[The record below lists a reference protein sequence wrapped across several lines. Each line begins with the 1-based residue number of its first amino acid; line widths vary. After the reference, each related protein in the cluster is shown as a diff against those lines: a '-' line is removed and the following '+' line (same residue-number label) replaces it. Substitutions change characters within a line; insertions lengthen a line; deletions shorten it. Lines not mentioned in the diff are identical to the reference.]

1 MNLSYIVYIRVIIKT
16 DNYIIMQS
24 RVLIWAIMI
33 SLFSSVNA
41 QEVTEYKR
49 KAVMKE
55 INSNIKS
62 ENYQKADELVR
73 NAINKYDEAKTDAEY
88 YNLEVNIQYQLTLS
102 ENRKMYLKSNPDTTK
117 YFGHILNMYRYG
129 IQCDSLDAQPNEKGE
144 IKFSYR
150 DNISSKMKALRNN
163 LCSAGKYHYKKKNYK
178 EAYEFLDMYMSTT
191 NSPLVK
197 ESKGNQNAQASNS
210 DSVKLSQ
217 LAVLSA
223 YASKNFDKAIK
234 YISIALLDSGM
245 RAHIYEVGSI
255 AYSELGDTI
264 HMLDMQNKGF
274 LSYPTKEYFYT
285 SLLKYYNDNSQYE
298 KAIDIARRTVK
309 YNPENRK
316 CWYIKGKVERC
327 MNMQDSAI
335 ASFSRAIELQPD
347 DAETYS
353 SIGNIYMEQANS
365 KYKNLNIP
373 ISNPHYAEAKKEIN
387 ALYSKAKDYYENA
400 RKYDEKNTELWLPYL
415 REIYYKLNKGKE
427 LKALESYDSSK

>member
-1 MNLSYIVYIRVIIKT
+1 
-16 DNYIIMQS
+16 MQS
-24 RVLIWAIMI
+24 RVFILVTMI
-33 SLFSSVNA
+33 SFFSSVCA
-41 QEVTEYKR
+41 QEATGYKR

-73 NAINKYDEAKTDAEY
+73 NAIEKYDEAKADAEF
-88 YNLEVNIQYQLTLS
+88 YNIEVNIQYQLTLA
-102 ENRKMYLKSNPDTTK
+102 ENKKMYLKSNPDTTK

-129 IQCDSLDAQPNEKGE
+129 IQCDSLDARPNEKGE
-144 IKFSYR
+144 IKYSYR

-197 ESKGNQNAQASNS
+197 DSKNAPDTKKSDS

-223 YASKNFDKAIK
+223 YASKNFDKVIK
-234 YISIALLDSGM
+234 YIPTALVDSGM

-255 AYSELGDTI
+255 AYNELGDTLN
-264 HMLDMQNKGF
+264 MLDILAKGF
-274 LSYPTKEYFYT
+274 IAYPQKEYFYMQ
-285 SLLKYYNDNSQYE
+285 LLKYYNDNAQYE
-298 KAIDIARRTVK
+298 KAIEIARRAVR
-309 YNPENRK
+309 YNAGNRK
-316 CWYIKGKVERC
+316 SWYIKGKVERC
-327 MNMQDSAI
+327 LNMQDSAI
-335 ASFSRAIELQPD
+335 ASFSHAIELKPD

-353 SIGNIYMEQANS
+353 SIGNIYMEQANN
-365 KYKNLNIP
+365 KYKGLNIT

-387 ALYSKAKDYYENA
+387 SLYSKAEEYYESA
-400 RKYDEKNTELWLPYL
+400 RKYDESNTELWLPYL

-427 LKALESYDSSK
+427 LKALESYNSSK